1 MKHLAAL
8 SLVLGLVSTS
18 AYAAPPRLTIA
29 FVSCAGNDGALSV
42 EWVNHPAP
50 LTYLWNT
57 GATTDSI
64 GGLVPGAY
72 SVTVTDGEGQVGTV
86 SHELTP
92 FDANALL
99 QLQAW
104 GFYDSWFE
112 PCVGECN
119 GGVVAELPNFAED
132 YVFTIDPPQPF
143 QIVGNSLHV
152 STESTV
158 LRDFCDGATI
168 QVTASNSCMTFGP
181 TTMLIEHQPPAELEV
196 FTVASSCGEM
206 EDGYV
211 TGELT
216 IPQGTDAMFNLWVLD
231 EDTLNWSELMEPFL
245 PGTYPFLFDS
255 LTVGNWRLLLEQV
268 TYNSCLVEIPIRIL
282 DRSPNCSTLEG
293 TLHFETDEDCAQDGL
308 EIGIPNQLMRVMPG
322 AYYGLTG
329 PDGSY
334 RVAVPNGDF
343 AVDQVNPDVVQI
355 CPPTGA
361 VPFTVGFNGSATVDF
376 ADSVLTP
383 FDQRIHLWYDI
394 SRVGFPFTYSMTLAN
409 DNGYVGEN
417 VVVELAYDPIFSF
430 VSATA
435 GVTANDPGF
444 IQWSFPNLAPFEQR
458 VIEVTVQVPPD
469 PGLFGN
475 YYSAT
480 TTLSSTTAEVDL
492 SDNSASITHEIVGSY
507 DPNDKQAFTSSRTS
521 EEMYL
526 KDLDSYVDY
535 QIRFQNTGNDTAF
548 TVVVQDTISP
558 LLDMASLMILGASHP
573 FTPSIEAGN
582 VLQFQFNDILL
593 PDSNVNE
600 VESHG
605 FVAFR
610 MKPVDNGLLGTR
622 IDNAADIYFD
632 FNEPVRTNTASL
644 QVSLSTSLAEGIP
657 STIRLSPVP
666 TTDQLTL
673 HYEGVTTSIS
683 IQSLDGRTVLEL
695 PGTRTIDVAQLSAG
709 VYLLQARTEG
719 GEVLQARFVKW

>member
-1 MKHLAAL
+1 MEHIRAL
-8 SLVLGLVSTS
+8 SLFILLSSSLAQAQPIFNVTL
-18 AYAAPPRLTIA
+18 
-29 FVSCAGNDGALSV
+29 VSCAGNDGALRVSPNFGV
-42 EWVNHPAP
+42 AP
-50 LTYLWNT
+50 HTRLWST
-57 GATTDSI
+57 GATSPSI
-64 GGLVPGAY
+64 HGLAPGTY
-72 SVTVTDGEGQVGTV
+72 SVTITDSEGTV
-86 SHELTP
+86 VTATKVLEP
-92 FDANALL
+92 YDADAFEVMVSESVDPCVDECNGRVLL
-99 QLQAW
+99 QL
-104 GFYDSWFE
+104 
-112 PCVGECN
+112 
-119 GGVVAELPNFAED
+119 PNYLEA
-132 YVFTIDPPQPF
+132 YVITVDPPQPF
-143 QIVGNSLHV
+143 ALV
-152 STESTV
+152 SSFQVNEQRSIQYGG
-158 LRDFCDGATI
+158 FCDGSTVQLTATNSCHTLGPFSVTFDHSPSPEVDI
-168 QVTASNSCMTFGP
+168 QVA
-181 TTMLIEHQPPAELEV
+181 A
-196 FTVASSCGEM
+196 ASCGSAD
-206 EDGYV
+206 DGYV
-211 TGELT
+211 AGVITVHPNGNYGWGEYWLGQGEL
-216 IPQGTDAMFNLWVLD
+216 IVDGFYMA
-231 EDTLNWSELMEPFL
+231 E
-245 PGTYPFLFDS
+245 PGTYDFYADGLG
-255 LTVGNWRLLLEQV
+255 VGDWVVNLRE
-268 TYNSCLVEIPIRIL
+268 TSTNECRFEYPIRIA
-282 DRSPNCSTLEG
+282 DRSP
-293 TLHFETDEDCAQDGL
+293 DCATLNGTVHYTTDTDCVFDAQ
-308 EIGIPNQLMRVMPG
+308 EFGIPNQLMRVMPG
-322 AYYGLTG
+322 AYYGITG
-329 PDGSY
+329 PDGSF

-394 SRVGFPFTYSMTLAN
+394 SRVGFPFTYSMTLSN

-417 VVVELAYDPIFSF
+417 VVVELAYDPTFTF

-435 GVTANDPGF
+435 GVSTNDPGL
-444 IQWSFPNLAPFEQR
+444 IQWTFPNLAPFEQR
-458 VIEVTVQVPPD
+458 VIELTVQVPPD
-469 PGLFGN
+469 PDLLGN
-475 YYSAT
+475 SYSAT
-480 TTLSSTTAEVDL
+480 TTVSSTTAEVDL
-492 SDNSASITHEIVGSY
+492 SDNSGSLTHEIVGSY

-535 QIRFQNTGNDTAF
+535 LIRFQNTGNDTAF

-558 LLDMASLMILGASHP
+558 LLDMASLQVLGASHA

-610 MKPVDNGLLGTR
+610 MKPVDNGVLGTR

-644 QVSLSTSLAEGIP
+644 QVSLSTAIAEGIP

-695 PGTRTIDVAQLSAG
+695 PGTPTIDVASLSAG
-709 VYLLQARTEG
+709 VYLLQARTER
-719 GEVLQARFVKW
+719 GEVLQARFVKR